1 MNDESVALLSQEM
14 NDSPEDA
21 PSAMDSRSNV
31 HRRPISY
38 QTIPLAGKL
47 ECDNSTFG
55 FKSFS
60 WRSFIPTYSPA
71 KPPTLDDIPDLIK
84 TMLEE
89 KGEKR
94 AAAIKRINELCDVGH
109 KQNRVPMVCSGK
121 WDVLTPLAQCLIQDS
136 GDGRHFACLALNNL
150 SVQPENKNVMALGSA
165 ARDVIGGLCKVI
177 KEDKQTSYLCCICLM
192 NLSFLEDSINNI
204 LTYSDRGM
212 SPLEDDDSLLRV
224 LEKLLVNSRSVPKA
238 CSGESDSIR
247 WACGLLK
254 NLAKSEDNAKLI
266 CKTEIPVCLLD
277 NIRNST
283 TPPNLWTNNS
293 LEEFSLFVILNLAQ
307 WSGSKEALLSAGA
320 ADVIKPIVA
329 EGYLQ
334 GLAVTM
340 ATALLRQPIAK

>member
-1 MNDESVALLSQEM
+1 
-14 NDSPEDA
+14 
-21 PSAMDSRSNV
+21 
-31 HRRPISY
+31 
-38 QTIPLAGKL
+38 
-47 ECDNSTFG
+47 
-55 FKSFS
+55 
-60 WRSFIPTYSPA
+60 
-71 KPPTLDDIPDLIK
+71 
-84 TMLEE
+84 
-89 KGEKR
+89 
-94 AAAIKRINELCDVGH
+94 
-109 KQNRVPMVCSGK
+109 
-121 WDVLTPLAQCLIQDS
+121 
-136 GDGRHFACLALNNL
+136 
-150 SVQPENKNVMALGSA
+150 
-165 ARDVIGGLCKVI
+165 
-177 KEDKQTSYLCCICLM
+177 M

-212 SPLEDDDSLLRV
+212 PPLEDDNSLLRV
-224 LEKLLVNSRSVPKA
+224 LEKLLV
-238 CSGESDSIR
+238 